1 MPIFGHLRN
10 NPSRLIVA
18 LGVSALVFAD
28 LVLLWAL
35 DIFELTEL
43 KTLDHAFTGINR
55 SDPVFSGGLEHK
67 RRRENEV
74 PVRSR
79 LDQNLEFEADRLGAD
94 VCSRVGYD
102 PNGARRYLLTLQ
114 SLGEMRWIPCWS
126 PPILTNQERLDA
138 MDESLLEVVQAPEG

>member
-1 MPIFGHLRN
+1 MAQIRREFPFEVASERPDVPLPIFGHLRN

-43 KTLDHAFTGINR
+43 KTLAHRFTGINR

-79 LDQNLEFEADRLGAD
+79 LDQNLEFEADRLGAE
-94 VCSRVGYD
+94 CLL
-102 PNGARRYLLTLQ
+102 ARRLRPERRAAIPADA
-114 SLGEMRWIPCWS
+114 SVAWGNEMDS
-126 PPILTNQERLDA
+126 VL
-138 MDESLLEVVQAPEG
+138 ESTHPY